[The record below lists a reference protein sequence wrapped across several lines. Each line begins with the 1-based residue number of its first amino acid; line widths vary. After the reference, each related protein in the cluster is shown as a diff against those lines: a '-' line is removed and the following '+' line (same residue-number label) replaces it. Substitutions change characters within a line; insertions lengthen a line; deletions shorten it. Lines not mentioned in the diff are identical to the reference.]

1 MIKLEGLTHK
11 QKMLAQL
18 IWDCDSQDQLETLI
32 RCLPTKE
39 DRYTASTLAR
49 MMIQE
54 TWEQERGLEEFADA
68 AEEIIDRA
76 RGR

>member
-1 MIKLEGLTHK
+1 MIKLEGLTQK
-11 QKMLAQL
+11 QHALAQL
-18 IWDCDSQDQLETLI
+18 IWDCETQDQLSMLI
-32 RCLPTKE
+32 KCLPTPE

>member
-1 MIKLEGLTHK
+1 MIKLEGLTKK
-11 QKMLAQL
+11 QAAIAQL
-18 IWDCDSQDQLETLI
+18 LWDCETQDTLEMLI
-32 RCLPTKE
+32 RCLPTEE
-39 DRYTASTLAR
+39 DRFTASTLAR

>member
-18 IWDCDSQDQLETLI
+18 IWDCETQEQLTMLI
-32 RCLPTKE
+32 RCLPTRE
-39 DRYTASTLAR
+39 DQHMASTLSR
-49 MMIQE
+49 VMIHE

>member
-1 MIKLEGLTHK
+1 MIKLEGLTAK
-11 QKMLAQL
+11 QHALAQL
-18 IWDCDSQDQLETLI
+18 IWDCETQDTLEMLI
-32 RCLPTKE
+32 RCLPTEE
-39 DRYTASTLAR
+39 DRFMASALAR
-49 MMIQE
+49 MMIHE